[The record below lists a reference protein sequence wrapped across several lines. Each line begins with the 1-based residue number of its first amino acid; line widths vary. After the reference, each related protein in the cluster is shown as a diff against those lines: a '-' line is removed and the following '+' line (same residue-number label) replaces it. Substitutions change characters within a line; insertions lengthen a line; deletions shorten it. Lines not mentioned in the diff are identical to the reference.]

1 MKHDWDRVRGEIATM
16 RALKRSNPCSRIL
29 SGFPPPVVLL
39 ILLLAPPTWS
49 TANAQGVMGDP
60 FVLRADGS
68 QALHTET
75 RSVLMPAASD
85 ETFLAFHFGFET
97 DEVFGPGTIF
107 DSFSIGIENEAG
119 DRFATLLTADASGV
133 VYAPATPGGVS
144 IPGGAITASLIP
156 VPPLNQNLT
165 QRYAAYVQA
174 FLPQD
179 FAGQEAT
186 LYFDLFDNQ
195 NGTASLGWFTDLT
208 VVPEPTTTLLLG
220 LGALLLLGLRKRN

>member
-1 MKHDWDRVRGEIATM
+1 M
-16 RALKRSNPCSRIL
+16 RASQRSNPGPRTPA
-29 SGFPPPVVLL
+29 GRPLL
-39 ILLLAPPTWS
+39 FQFVIAGLLLLLPLA
-49 TANAQGVMGDP
+49 AGAQGVVGIP

-68 QALHTET
+68 EALRTES
-75 RSVLMPAASD
+75 RSMLMPAASD

-97 DEVFGPGTIF
+97 DEVFGPGVIF
-107 DSFSIGIENEAG
+107 DSFSIGIENAAG

-133 VYAPATPGGVS
+133 VYAPGTPGGVA

-156 VPPLNQNLT
+156 VPSLNPNLT

-208 VVPEPTTTLLLG
+208 VVPEPTTAVLLG
-220 LGALLLLGLRKRN
+220 LGGLLWLGLRKRN